1 MASRRI
7 LLLLAGW
14 LALAACKRT
23 SEPPA
28 GPGAKPSGA
37 ASAADSIASA
47 PPATARANSVHDR
60 DMPETPPPH
69 PPTDHAALIKV
80 SHILIAYQ
88 GAQDAPPRVTR
99 DKATALKL
107 ANSVG
112 REARAGAPF
121 SELVAKYSDDP
132 QAKANDGKLGQIS
145 RTQMAK
151 PFTDAAFGLM
161 VKEITMDPVETAS
174 GFHII
179 KRTE

>member
-1 MASRRI
+1 MASGRI
-7 LLLLAGW
+7 SLLLSCV
-14 LALAACKRT
+14 LALSSCKRP
-23 SEPPA
+23 SEPPP
-28 GPGAKPSGA
+28 GPGAKPAGA
-37 ASAADSIASA
+37 PSATDA
-47 PPATARANSVHDR
+47 PAATARALSVHDF
-60 DMPETPPPH
+60 DMPEKPPPH
-69 PPTDHAALIKV
+69 PPSDNATLIRV

-88 GAQDAPPRVTR
+88 GAQDAPPGVTR
-99 DKATALKL
+99 DKETALKL
-107 ANSVG
+107 ANLVG

-121 SELVAKYSDDP
+121 TELVAKYSDDP

>member
-1 MASRRI
+1 VKAS
-7 LLLLAGW
+7 G
-14 LALAACKRT
+14 T
-23 SEPPA
+23 
-28 GPGAKPSGA
+28 PSA
-37 ASAADSIASA
+37 TDSA
-47 PPATARANSVHDR
+47 PAPTPRANSVHDH
-60 DMPETPPPH
+60 DMPEQPPPH
-69 PPTDHAALIKV
+69 PPTDNATLIKV

-99 DKATALKL
+99 DKDAALKL
-107 ANSVG
+107 ANLVG

-121 SELVAKYSDDP
+121 TELVAKYSDDP